1 MTEEVEGKLVEV
13 KILKKETKEELLKDG
28 SYSAAICY
36 TQRDWEKILNEPAE
50 RTESRIQGTLESGHH
65 SVYEHRPISLYFERI
80 PKILAMVLNNEKQY
94 TTSEKSARY
103 TKMKDLPEEE
113 GERYSKWKGIL
124 EGVISERYPQIPP
137 KQVSKLAMEN
147 ARYMISVFTPTKMRY
162 TTNLRQMNY
171 ILGWMDDY
179 IQMSPDEKSFDP
191 RLKQSMRSFINEFY
205 DLKVLKMKS
214 GKQRQ
219 LSLFTDNISKKRY
232 FGDVYST
239 SYETSLASLAQA
251 QRHRSL
257 NYQMKLPKRPEKFFV
272 PPILE
277 DNEDLVKEWLE
288 DIESVSDC
296 WPQGTMVMVSE
307 KGTLDNFLLKC
318 WERLCGRAQ
327 LEIMNQTKETLQ
339 EYINNI
345 DDEKMRGVLKLYD
358 KGPRCTFPQA
368 PICKDPCNFG
378 KKALE
383 RKI

>member
-1 MTEEVEGKLVEV
+1 MIEKVERKLVEA
-13 KILKKETKEELLKDG
+13 KILNKETKKQLLEDG

-36 TQRDWEKILNEPAE
+36 TQKDWGDILDESAGK
-50 RTESRIQGTLESGHH
+50 TESRIQATLDNGHH
-65 SVYEHRPISLYFERI
+65 SVYEHRPISLYFERV

-103 TKMKDLPEEE
+103 TEMKGLPEEE
-113 GERYSKWKGIL
+113 EEKYSKWRGIL
-124 EGVISERYPQIPP
+124 EGVILKKYPQIPV
-137 KQVSKLAMEN
+137 KQISKLAMEN

-179 IQMSPDEKSFDP
+179 IEMTPDENSFDF
-191 RLKQSMRSFINEFY
+191 RLKKSMRSFINEFD

-219 LSLFTDNISKKRY
+219 LSLFTDNISETRY

-257 NYQMKLPKRPEKFFV
+257 NYQIKLPKQPEKFFG
-272 PPILE
+272 PPILRE
-277 DNEDLVKEWLE
+277 DENLMKEWLE
-288 DIESVSDC
+288 DIESISDC

-318 WERLCGRAQ
+318 WERLCGKAQ
-327 LEIMNQTKETLQ
+327 LEIMNQTKKTLQ

-345 DDEKMRGVLKLYD
+345 DDGNMRAVLKLYD
-358 KGPRCTFPQA
+358 KGPRCTFPQS
-368 PICKDPCNFG
+368 PICNAPCNFG